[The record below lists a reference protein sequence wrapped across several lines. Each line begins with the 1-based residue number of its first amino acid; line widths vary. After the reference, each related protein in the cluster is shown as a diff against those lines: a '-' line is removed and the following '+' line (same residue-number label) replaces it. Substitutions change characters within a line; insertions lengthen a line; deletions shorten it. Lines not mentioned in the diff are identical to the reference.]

1 MIESVGGVGG
11 EVVTVNRH
19 ASVYEVARR
28 MQREAV
34 GCVVV
39 LDDEALPV
47 GVLTD
52 RDLALRILA
61 ADRDAGSATAESVMS
76 QPLIAVQA
84 SDPLERVIAC
94 MSEHGIRRV
103 PVLQDGHVTS
113 IVTLDDL
120 LSHLGRE
127 LDGLGTSVNSSF
139 VRSRVEARR
148 AAALEQ
154 MRNEVEFR
162 LHGLRDQVDH
172 VGAQAKEALL
182 REFDAI
188 RDRVRRILE

>member
-1 MIESVGGVGG
+1 VIETVGGVGG

-103 PVLQDGHVTS
+103 PVLQEGRVTS

-154 MRNEVEFR
+154 MRSEVESR